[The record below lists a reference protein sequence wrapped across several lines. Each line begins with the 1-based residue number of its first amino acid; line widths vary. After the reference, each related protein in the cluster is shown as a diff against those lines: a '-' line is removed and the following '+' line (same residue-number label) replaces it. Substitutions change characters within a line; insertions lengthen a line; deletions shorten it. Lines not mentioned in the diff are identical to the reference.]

1 MLVGKRTAVGSAP
14 LGAREP
20 QLKRRQ
26 TEAGN
31 CVVDYGDYRLWAS
44 CYGDK
49 GLRKQME
56 DEHLLI
62 PSLLPYQP
70 ALSPSN
76 DFALFAV
83 FDGHGGRQ
91 SAAFVKEALPAE
103 LAAQLLILQE
113 EKKGK
118 TVSEGAHDV
127 ALDGDYSDGE
137 GAVEGEL
144 SDRDMKRIIYGA
156 CRKVDARIA
165 TEIPACRD
173 GCTAVV
179 ALFHGRHVY
188 IAGLGD
194 SVAYLARRRDRTLH
208 SIPLTEVH
216 RHWVIEEKERI
227 ARMGGTIENGRVNGS
242 LEVTRSF
249 GDISLKRYGVS
260 CIPTVKKFT
269 LEPALD
275 EFVLMG
281 CDGFWNCWTASEAVA
296 LAAELWE
303 KEIRSSKV
311 HSRPGEPQNVCKQL
325 VEHVLIDKKSQ
336 DNITV
341 LLIRVARD

>member
-1 MLVGKRTAVGSAP
+1 MRRFLFLTSLGLLHCCLSERTC
-14 LGAREP
+14 R
-20 QLKRRQ
+20 
-26 TEAGN
+26 
-31 CVVDYGDYRLWAS
+31 
-44 CYGDK
+44 
-49 GLRKQME
+49 
-56 DEHLLI
+56 
-62 PSLLPYQP
+62 
-70 ALSPSN
+70 
-76 DFALFAV
+76 LFAV
-83 FDGHGGRQ
+83 LDGHGGRQ
-91 SAAFVKEALPAE
+91 AAAFVKEALPSE
-103 LAAQLLILQE
+103 LASQLLLLQQ
-113 EKKGK
+113 EKARKA
-118 TVSEGAHDV
+118 SGAEDSST
-127 ALDGDYSDGE
+127 ASIPLDTSDGE
-137 GAVEGEL
+137 DGSMGDSATGWL
-144 SDRDMKRIIYGA
+144 TDRDMKQVIYGA

-165 TEIPACRD
+165 TEIPSCRD

-179 ALFHGRHVY
+179 ALFHGQQVY

-194 SVAYLARRRDRTLH
+194 SAAYLARRKDRNLH

-260 CIPTVKKFT
+260 CVPTVKKFT

-281 CDGFWNCWTASEAVA
+281 CDGFWNCWTASEAVS
-296 LAAELWE
+296 LASELWE
-303 KEIRSSKV
+303 KEVRSSKV
-311 HSRPGEPQNVCKQL
+311 HSRPLEPQNVSKQL

-341 LLIRVARD
+341 LLLRIMRN

>member
-1 MLVGKRTAVGSAP
+1 MLVGKRGADATASLGVG
-14 LGAREP
+14 EP

-26 TEAGN
+26 VETGN
-31 CVVDYGDYRLWAS
+31 CVVDCGAYRLLAS

-49 GLRKQME
+49 GMRKQME
-56 DEHLLI
+56 DEHVI
-62 PSLLPYQP
+62 VPSLLPFQP
-70 ALSPSN
+70 ALSPAY

-91 SAAFVKEALPAE
+91 SAAFVKEAFPSE
-103 LAAQLLILQE
+103 LAAQLLLLQQ
-113 EKKGK
+113 EKENGSSS
-118 TVSEGAHDV
+118 TVSEEKADATASAASAGG
-127 ALDGDYSDGE
+127 LT
-137 GAVEGEL
+137 
-144 SDRDMKRIIYGA
+144 DREMKQVIYGA

-165 TEIPACRD
+165 TEIPSCRD

-179 ALFHGRHVY
+179 ALFHGQQVY
-188 IAGLGD
+188 VACLGD
-194 SVAYLARRRDRTLH
+194 SAAYLARRKDRTLH
-208 SIPLTEVH
+208 CIPLTEVH

-260 CIPTVKKFT
+260 CVPTVKKFT
-269 LEPALD
+269 LDPAVD

-281 CDGFWNCWTASEAVA
+281 CDGFWNCWTASEALN
-296 LAAELWE
+296 LASEAWE

-311 HSRPGEPQNVCKQL
+311 HSRPVDPQNVSKQL

-341 LLIRVARD
+341 LLLKISRK